1 MRICDLKQKEVINS
15 CDCKRLGFVDDLVFD
30 ICSGQIEAI
39 VVPGPSKF
47 CGLVCSD
54 FEFVIP
60 FKCIVQIGDDIII
73 VRVNEEEVKQ
83 KNRLI

>member
-39 VVPGPSKF
+39 IVPGPSKF

-73 VRVNEEEVKQ
+73 VRVKEEDVKQ
-83 KNRLI
+83 KCNII

>member
-1 MRICDLKQKEVINS
+1 MRIYDLKQKEVINS
-15 CDCKRLGFVDDLVFD
+15 CDCKRMGFVDDLVFD
-30 ICSGQIEAI
+30 VCTGKIQAI

-60 FKCIVQIGDDIII
+60 FSCIVQIGDDIII
-73 VRVNEEEVKQ
+73 VKVNEDDVKR
-83 KNRLI
+83 KNKLL

>member
-15 CDCKRLGFVDDLVFD
+15 CDCKRLGFVDDIVFD
-30 ICSGQIEAI
+30 ICSGQIQAI

-47 CGLVCSD
+47 CGLICSE

-60 FKCIVQIGDDIII
+60 FACIVQVGDDIII
-73 VRVNEEEVKQ
+73 VKVKEDDV
-83 KNRLI
+83 KHKIKII